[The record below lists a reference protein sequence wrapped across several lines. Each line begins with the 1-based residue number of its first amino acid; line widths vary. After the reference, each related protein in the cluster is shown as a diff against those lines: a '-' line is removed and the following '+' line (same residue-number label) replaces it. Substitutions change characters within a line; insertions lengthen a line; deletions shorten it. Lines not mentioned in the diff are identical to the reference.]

1 MKQLEVAAKAAPG
14 LANAIKGLATQ
25 DFKVSSDMI
34 APRTRFN
41 RKISS
46 GRVVEG
52 RSVPLADIKAIR
64 QAVAYHRQSK
74 SKKAIATINK
84 AIAARPN
91 DPFLRDLKG
100 EILMQSRQFKSAAS
114 AYAQGQ
120 KQAPR
125 EALILAGYGRALLAS
140 GQVKPALTA
149 LERARSIDYR
159 DGIMLRDLATA
170 YAKTG
175 QRGMAALVTAE
186 RYALRG
192 RLKDAGIHAK
202 RASDLL
208 ARGSGPWQRAQDVL
222 LASERFAKKRK

>member
-1 MKQLEVAAKAAPG
+1 MDRDTAGYAQMGGEGVPWTVASQYNGGKHVFQNLG
-14 LANAIKGLATQ
+14 EGTWYH
-25 DFKVSSDMI
+25 
-34 APRTRFN
+34 
-41 RKISS
+41 S
-46 GRVVEG
+46 G
-52 RSVPLADIKAIR
+52 SLAIR